1 MKRLCFIFI
10 ISLLMSYSLICQEGH
25 FMPGETQELRQQI
38 QTEIHN
44 QISANQNLGMILNVD
59 SCIGLGWKNDYPPI
73 VEVSNPYGTL
83 TNCIIFVTT
92 LQGYPTATDSAAGVI
107 GIFKNGNIIWHSDG
121 AITVKHDIFSGDI
134 WAVKDINND
143 GKIEIL
149 VNWYAGMSPNGLVN
163 LWIVS
168 WDGTQG
174 KIINDR
180 DENGLSTILTSSTW
194 DFNLADVEGDGVW
207 EIQGAME
214 PEFSSA
220 DTLRKIPQSDYA
232 LYTYSWNGTLY
243 GRWPSTP
250 QPLYGASYPRNKA
263 QVDVNALIRQN
274 GNTLEYDYKVHSLN
288 SSIQF
293 VEEFAIDRLVDSVI
307 FLPTRKYW
315 EGTLP
320 WIPVI
325 DWQCYAIEGINYI
338 QHGETEPNFSFTTVA
353 PNLSK
358 ILKFYSF
365 GLNKGVSDAKNE
377 SLDNSFKGFTIG
389 PTDPPNPFV
398 PLNFLDTLISFTT
411 RSHDLGWIKQQPI
424 SDKYTGYFSTAK
436 TALQKNKISLTHS
449 TLTQALHDVDVDSSS
464 TLTSEAYALIKY
476 NTEYLLAHLPN
487 TISALDMLDTLRVR
501 TDRTIPN
508 NTPCGRDFKEDLIEN
523 IAKAKKEL
531 IEKDTIACALYIKM
545 YEKQICEKYNHR
557 KGKPCV
563 TTDEYNYLYPYAE
576 SIVELLLPLPPKCGG
591 SCKDKLFD
599 LKSEIG
605 RCTKKGYCS
614 RGEFENGMEEQI
626 DKAVKCIENKDST
639 GTATCLGLFEQEVQQ
654 TYEQTKKRYDER
666 KYVKPEGYIT
676 LYYKAEY
683 ILEDLEH

>member
-1 MKRLCFIFI
+1 MKTYLIIFFSI
-10 ISLLMSYSLICQEGH
+10 IVFYGNVVSQSMRDLIN
-25 FMPGETQELRQQI
+25 QQI
-38 QTEIHN
+38 Q
-44 QISANQNLGMILNVD
+44 S
-59 SCIGLGWKNDYPPI
+59 IGLNYREETYIEVNKAVGLAGGQF
-73 VEVSNPYGTL
+73 VEGEIEDPYGTL
-83 TNCIIFVTT
+83 KDCVLFTAYQSTQRLDSTLYLVGVLKNSKIIWYYPIYSEELASADIYSTIDLNLEGKVDIVVECKHGTEGLMSFLWIFSWDGTKGELINDIDEEGFSMIEGYYHSYDFSDLDGDGIMEIRSYPRVVEDSLNLASWSWNGQKYGKWPNTPTLSFKSWLPAKNAMANVNCIV
-92 LQGYPTATDSAAGVI
+92 LQKDTIYQYEYNVQNKVGSKRRIENFHIPVNTMTIGYSFGS
-107 GIFKNGNIIWHSDG
+107 WHS
-121 AITVKHDIFSGDI
+121 SGGD
-134 WAVKDINND
+134 
-143 GKIEIL
+143 
-149 VNWYAGMSPNGLVN
+149 YFP
-163 LWIVS
+163 IVS
-168 WDGTQG
+168 WDMIGLNYINMFKPGEKKTGFIMSSKGLPAINNYYVQSERG
-174 KIINDR
+174 LMEIDFDLNDLRDDIIN
-180 DENGLSTILTSSTW
+180 NSTSGITLS
-194 DFNLADVEGDGVW
+194 
-207 EIQGAME
+207 
-214 PEFSSA
+214 
-220 DTLRKIPQSDYA
+220 PQ
-232 LYTYSWNGTLY
+232 N
-243 GRWPSTP
+243 
-250 QPLYGASYPRNKA
+250 
-263 QVDVNALIRQN
+263 I
-274 GNTLEYDYKVHSLN
+274 
-288 SSIQF
+288 
-293 VEEFAIDRLVDSVI
+293 
-307 FLPTRKYW
+307 
-315 EGTLP
+315 
-320 WIPVI
+320 
-325 DWQCYAIEGINYI
+325 
-338 QHGETEPNFSFTTVA
+338 
-353 PNLSK
+353 
-358 ILKFYSF
+358 
-365 GLNKGVSDAKNE
+365 
-377 SLDNSFKGFTIG
+377 
-389 PTDPPNPFV
+389 PNPFI
-398 PLNFLDTLISFTT
+398 PSSFLDTLTSLTT
-411 RSHDLGWIKQQPI
+411 RSRDLGWIKQQPI